1 MQNIPLP
8 WRIAAVVGV
17 IVGAW
22 TSNSVAEYRA
32 QAWANAPVENWT
44 GSFKAT
50 RQQLN
55 ELHAREQA
63 LHAGDGQQQQ
73 SSIKENPSHKENPSQ
88 LDAP

>member
-1 MQNIPLP
+1 MQNIALS
-8 WRIAAVVGV
+8 WRIAAVVGI

-22 TSNSVAEYRA
+22 TSNCVAQYRA

-73 SSIKENPSHKENPSQ
+73 SSVEENPSQ